1 MSKNLEVFTGKL
13 VVMERLKSSVNGN
26 PRYSFVIVDS
36 EGNLSPLI
44 KTKPDSS
51 YGYSITNYQDKMV
64 SVEVGMYH
72 NNLSLFDINK

>member
-1 MSKNLEVFTGKL
+1 MTKVTQIIGGKL
-13 VVMERLKSSVNGN
+13 NIIERLKSSVNGN

-51 YGYSITNYQDKMV
+51 YSYSITNYRDKSV
-64 SVEVGMYH
+64 AVEVSMYH
-72 NNLSLFDINK
+72 GSLSLVSIIE